1 MDIRIVDA
9 SQFMPEGIRPLEIA
23 ASKESI
29 KNISRLIQEWDLG
42 KNLFNGVGERLLLA
56 NVNEEFVGIGGL
68 LRCKDIP
75 GALRVSR
82 FYVLP
87 DWRNKGVATTIAQEV
102 LKDAF
107 KFTNCVTC
115 NALASEIAGTFW
127 ETLGFVKVEFPGIT
141 HMLKQN

>member
-1 MDIRIVDA
+1 M
-9 SQFMPEGIRPLEIA
+9 
-23 ASKESI
+23 
-29 KNISRLIQEWDLG
+29 G

-107 KFTNCVTC
+107 
-115 NALASEIAGTFW
+115 
-127 ETLGFVKVEFPGIT
+127 
-141 HMLKQN
+141 